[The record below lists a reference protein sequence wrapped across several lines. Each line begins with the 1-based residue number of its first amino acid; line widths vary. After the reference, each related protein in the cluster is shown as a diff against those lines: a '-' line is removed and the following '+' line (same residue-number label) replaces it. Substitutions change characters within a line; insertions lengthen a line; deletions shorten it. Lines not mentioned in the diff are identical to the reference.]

1 MVAMRATTRAARHAR
16 LGVVARRNKA
26 TAAATVNGAEDD
38 ICGVPTLMTNSEAFV
53 ETLRVNG
60 VKDVFGIVGSAFMDS
75 LDLFPRAGIRFIS
88 VAHEQNAAHMADGY
102 YRASGKTGT
111 CIGQNG
117 PGISN
122 FVTGVAAA
130 YWANSPMVVITPEA
144 ATMTKGH
151 GGFQEVDQLPMFSTV
166 CKDQVHVNNGARMA
180 ELTGLAYNASI
191 RELGPVQ
198 LNIPR
203 DFFYGQNT
211 FTVPRPQTIE
221 PVAGGETALQQA
233 AELIRG
239 AKNPV
244 IISGG
249 GVVQSE
255 GGVAAVV
262 ALAEALGAP
271 VASTYLHNDSF
282 PHDHPLSCGP
292 LGYCGSKGAMTVVS
306 EADVLICVGTRLG
319 PFGTNPQYGFNYW
332 PNDAKVVQVE
342 IDPKR
347 VGRVKALKQDDV
359 GICGDAALA
368 AKSLVAR
375 LSAGAEA
382 ASVATKADR
391 FARISEHKVAWEAE
405 VQQMLVANQAAA
417 EAEPGRLV
425 PRQVLRELEKA
436 MPEDAMVAT
445 DIGNSC
451 SVSNGFLKFKEPRSY
466 FAAMTYGNCGY
477 ALPAVMGAKVACP
490 DRPAVAYV
498 GDGAWGMSLNET
510 LTCIRE
516 NIPTT
521 TVVFNNRQWG
531 AEKKNQVLWFGDRY
545 LGVQLEHPDGGFAGI
560 AKAMGAEGVQV
571 TKLEDVGPALQAACA
586 AQKEGKTTIVEIMT
600 TRELGDPFRRDA
612 MKLPQR
618 LLSKY
623 QATNESAESAT
634 QQPIDLGK
642 DAAPDYKGPD
652 AWKF

>member
-1 MVAMRATTRAARHAR
+1 MAARSVVTR
-16 LGVVARRNKA
+16 L
-26 TAAATVNGAEDD
+26 
-38 ICGVPTLMTNSEAFV
+38 
-53 ETLRVNG
+53 
-60 VKDVFGIVGSAFMDS
+60 
-75 LDLFPRAGIRFIS
+75 
-88 VAHEQNAAHMADGY
+88 
-102 YRASGKTGT
+102 
-111 CIGQNG
+111 
-117 PGISN
+117 
-122 FVTGVAAA
+122 
-130 YWANSPMVVITPEA
+130 
-144 ATMTKGH
+144 
-151 GGFQEVDQLPMFSTV
+151 
-166 CKDQVHVNNGARMA
+166 
-180 ELTGLAYNASI
+180 LTG
-191 RELGPVQ
+191 E
-198 LNIPR
+198 
-203 DFFYGQNT
+203 
-211 FTVPRPQTIE
+211 
-221 PVAGGETALQQA
+221 
-233 AELIRG
+233 
-239 AKNPV
+239 
-244 IISGG
+244 
-249 GVVQSE
+249 
-255 GGVAAVV
+255 
-262 ALAEALGAP
+262 
-271 VASTYLHNDSF
+271 
-282 PHDHPLSCGP
+282 
-292 LGYCGSKGAMTVVS
+292 
-306 EADVLICVGTRLG
+306 
-319 PFGTNPQYGFNYW
+319 
-332 PNDAKVVQVE
+332 
-342 IDPKR
+342 
-347 VGRVKALKQDDV
+347 
-359 GICGDAALA
+359 
-368 AKSLVAR
+368 
-375 LSAGAEA
+375 EA
-382 ASVATKADR
+382 ASTATKDER
-391 FARISEHKVAWEAE
+391 FARIQEHKNAWESE

-490 DRPAVAYV
+490 NRPAVAYV

-571 TKLEDVGPALQAACA
+571 TKLEDVGPALLAACA

-618 LLSKY
+618 MLAKY

-642 DAAPDYKGPD
+642 DAAPDYKGPG